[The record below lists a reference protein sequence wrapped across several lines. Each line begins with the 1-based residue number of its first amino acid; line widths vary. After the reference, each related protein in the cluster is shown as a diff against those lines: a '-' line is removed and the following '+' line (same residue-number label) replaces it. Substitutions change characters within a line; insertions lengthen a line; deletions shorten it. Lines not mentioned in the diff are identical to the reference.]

1 MSLRLATF
9 DPSVWWLLRDPEND
23 VKTRPAT
30 IETLL
35 DQLRGA
41 GDLTTRRMFGE
52 YCLYLDGI
60 TVALVCRDLLFV
72 KPTIAGRL
80 LDLASDEVPPFPGIR
95 PYLLIDRD
103 QLDDPDQ
110 REAVC
115 ELLRVT
121 AAAVVEPT
129 SRRGG

>member
-1 MSLRLATF
+1 MATQ
-9 DPSVWWLLRDPEND
+9 
-23 VKTRPAT
+23 PAA

-41 GDLTTRRMFGE
+41 GKLTSRRMFGE

-72 KPTIAGRL
+72 KPTIPGRL
-80 LDLASDEVPPFPGIR
+80 LDLASDEVSPFPGIR
-95 PYLLIDRD
+95 PYLLIDLD
-103 QLDDPDQ
+103 SLDDSAH
-110 REAVC
+110 RAAVC

-121 AAAVVEPT
+121 AEALSDVKPIPRRSKGRKSDHSSGDDPT
-129 SRRGG
+129 TPDG